1 MPLLSSSRKFHENKK
16 KQLEMCGKT
25 LSYGVQIAKIARGW
39 RFADDTKLIAMA
51 TSLEESEKN

>member
-1 MPLLSSSRKFHENKK
+1 
-16 KQLEMCGKT
+16 MCGKT